1 MKLSTSQFAKWSAI
15 ATLVLAVAWPVLCY
29 LQPRF
34 DDGSDKL
41 SVFDLSVFDFLAMGV
56 AVLALAAPL
65 VCVVALIL
73 SRQQKKGKDDHVA

>member
-15 ATLVLAVAWPVLCY
+15 ATLVLAVVWPVLCY
-29 LQPRF
+29 LQGRF

-41 SVFDLSVFDFLAMGV
+41 SVFDFLAMGV
-56 AVLALAAPL
+56 AILALAAPQ
-65 VCVVALIL
+65 VCIVALIL